1 MKEGKLALLKR
12 CLVLRCILFVLIGSI
27 LFWNIQNILAPNWN
41 DADDC
46 ERRIHGIDYL
56 RDTDLDVIFL
66 GASHVYRGV
75 SPMELYEKYGILSYN
90 LATPAQPVAGSWVLL
105 KKMYEEYNP
114 ETVVLDVSSLFYQP
128 GSSMW
133 RYILD
138 NMEFSLL
145 KYQFAK
151 EYAQELFPDETNDG
165 LLSIMFPII
174 RYHSLWTTIK
184 RDNFRPTGGEY
195 YTHGQLLS
203 NECSPSPY
211 SIEDIIYE
219 TEQLEKYD
227 SGKILEFTGN
237 KTMGTV
243 ISKSVYDTSVNERA
257 LVYLQKIK
265 MLCEEH
271 GSRLLLIKIPTMK
284 IPQWYP
290 TTWTQIKSAEMS
302 VIAEELDLPFL
313 DLMFGGESIVSF
325 ETDTMDTGTHLNMF
339 GAKKISD
346 YLGAHLLENHYAKRK
361 NSPTYEK
368 SLEKYKKVY
377 SVMELQSVDDFH
389 EYIDRLKER
398 KENCTIISA
407 GADDYVSGMTE
418 TDYDLLRELG
428 LDLIERGEFR
438 DSYVGVIS
446 GGEVLYEAVS
456 DYEITYQAQIPGAE
470 IEISSKNGWMTD
482 PRSSIKV
489 NQHEYAISHI
499 GLDIV
504 IYDHETQKVIDSV
517 LFNTFDPMKYCI
529 RNWDLELLLS
539 NAYISE
545 LCYDGW

>member
-1 MKEGKLALLKR
+1 M
-12 CLVLRCILFVLIGSI
+12 LRCILFVLIGSI
-27 LFWNIQNILAPNWN
+27 LFGNIQNILTPNWN
-41 DADDC
+41 DAGDC
-46 ERRIHGIDYL
+46 ERKLYGIDYL

-66 GASHVYRGV
+66 GSSHIYFGV
-75 SPMELYEKYGILSYN
+75 SPMELYEKYGILSYD
-90 LATPAQPVAGSWVLL
+90 LATPAQPVTGSWFLL
-105 KKMYEEYNP
+105 KKIYEKRNP
-114 ETVVLDVSSLFYQP
+114 QTVVLDVSTLFSNP
-128 GSSMW
+128 DNSTW
-133 RYILD
+133 RYIMD

-145 KYQFAK
+145 KYQLAR
-151 EYAQELFPDETNDG
+151 EYAQEIFTNESNDG
-165 LLSIMFPII
+165 LLSVMFPII
-174 RYHSLWTTIK
+174 KYHSLWTEIK
-184 RDNFRPTGGEY
+184 RDNFKPKGTEHY
-195 YTHGQLLS
+195 SHGQLLS
-203 NECSPSPY
+203 NLRNPSPY
-211 SIEDIIYE
+211 SLQAVIYE
-219 TEQLEKYD
+219 AEQRESYD
-227 SGKILEFTGN
+227 AGKILESTGD
-237 KTMGTV
+237 KTTET
-243 ISKSVYDTSVNERA
+243 IIYESLYDTAVNEKA
-257 LVYLQKIK
+257 LVYLRKIK
-265 MLCEEH
+265 TLCEEH
-271 GSRLLLIKIPTMK
+271 GSRLLLIKIPTMN

-290 TTWTQIKSAEMS
+290 NAWTQIKSAEMS
-302 VIAEELDLPFL
+302 AMAEELGLPFL

-346 YLGAHLLENHYAKRK
+346 YLGAYLLENNYAQRK

-398 KENCTIISA
+398 KENCTIIIA

-428 LDLIERGEFR
+428 LNLIERGEFR

-456 DYEITYQAQIPGAE
+456 DYEITYQAQLPGAE
-470 IEISSKNGWMTD
+470 LEISSKNGWMTD